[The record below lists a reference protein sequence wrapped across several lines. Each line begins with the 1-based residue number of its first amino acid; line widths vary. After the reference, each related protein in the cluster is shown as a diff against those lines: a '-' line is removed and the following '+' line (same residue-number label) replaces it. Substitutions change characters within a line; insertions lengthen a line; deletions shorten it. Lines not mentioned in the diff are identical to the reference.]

1 MKIKHLILL
10 NIIICVP
17 LLAVDVTVV
26 NKSCTILEVS
36 PLYDGSVDQWSQIQP
51 AKAIKI
57 STWGKPLLALR
68 WRAKHVV
75 GGRAVKTTPYAAVIY
90 EKKYGQEPGIIEG
103 SISGDFIIYE
113 DGEYYCNFGSAKGQS
128 VSQAEVDT
136 NRLVIGSD
144 GKLYFQPGTS
154 R

>member
-1 MKIKHLILL
+1 MKIKHILL
-10 NIIICVP
+10 SSIIICTP

-26 NKSCTILEVS
+26 NKSCAVLEVS
-36 PLYDGSVDQWSQIQP
+36 PLYEGSGDQWSQIQP
-51 AKAIKI
+51 SKAIKI

-75 GGRAVKTTPYAAVIY
+75 RGGAVKTTPYAAVIY
-90 EKKYGQEPGIIEG
+90 EKKYGQEPGILEG
-103 SISGDFIIYE
+103 SISGNFIIYE

-128 VSQAEVDT
+128 VSQADVDT

-144 GKLYFQPGTS
+144 GKLYFQSG